1 MLPIPITDLRRKQLL
16 TSFIG
21 FHGSQIHYHFLS
33 ALNRSEPIPRYPL
46 ILVQPTK
53 YPTLT
58 AYAAV
63 TLHLPSDLALLFD
76 VKSFPQKDE
85 TLDLGKPIAWEP
97 IARELLASSCSLFPF
112 LDIILPHTQVKVN
125 SFLRI
130 FSVKNSGFYK
140 RKRIQ
145 HFTFLL

>member
-21 FHGSQIHYHFLS
+21 SSGSQIHYHYLS
-33 ALNRSEPIPRYPL
+33 ALNRSEPIPRYSP

-76 VKSFPQKDE
+76 VKSFPQKD
-85 TLDLGKPIAWEP
+85 KP
-97 IARELLASSCSLFPF
+97 
-112 LDIILPHTQVKVN
+112 
-125 SFLRI
+125 
-130 FSVKNSGFYK
+130 
-140 RKRIQ
+140 
-145 HFTFLL
+145 